1 MTDVATRL
9 ARVSLRSSDVD
20 RAAAWYC
27 RVFGFRETASSTASS
42 RDSVLKRLVDG
53 AAGCATEL
61 ELRRDDGPVGD
72 RRAPAELGYHLAFT
86 LEDLSASYQLA
97 VDLGGA
103 ALTQGPCPRV
113 PRMDYAC
120 HLSWRSGPLRRRA

>member
-27 RVFGFRETASSTASS
+27 RVFGFRETASTTAPP
-42 RDSVLKRLVDG
+42 RDSVLLRLVDG

-61 ELRRDDGPVGD
+61 ELGTMV
-72 RRAPAELGYHLAFT
+72 
-86 LEDLSASYQLA
+86 QLVIEA
-97 VDLGGA
+97 RLRNWS
-103 ALTQGPCPRV
+103 TT
-113 PRMDYAC
+113 
-120 HLSWRSGPLRRRA
+120 WRSLWRTCRQATSSRSIWVVLH